1 MRFGS
6 LSFFCTKAY
15 FKGGSLLQPPF
26 STPPKD
32 GGHDRVYLGV
42 RTCEL
47 FLAPTLP
54 AKKKREKYACDASP
68 APKVIWENLNHASL
82 RSMAVLVGRARTS
95 GEAARKMKTKLLPP
109 QSPLGFSAL
118 ARLCYLARPTKTAM
132 LRRLESCCV
141 RERYWLVPSLIF
153 FLKRLR
159 TCLASSPRH
168 WPPPCPSLSYTLRE
182 TAGIEPALSKHSVIS
197 RHK

>member
-15 FKGGSLLQPPF
+15 FKGGSLLQAPF

-42 RTCEL
+42 ITCEL

-54 AKKKREKYACDASP
+54 AKKKREKYACETCDA
-68 APKVIWENLNHASL
+68 
-82 RSMAVLVGRARTS
+82 
-95 GEAARKMKTKLLPP
+95 
-109 QSPLGFSAL
+109 
-118 ARLCYLARPTKTAM
+118 
-132 LRRLESCCV
+132 
-141 RERYWLVPSLIF
+141 YWLVPSLLIF

-159 TCLASSPRH
+159 NSLASSPRH
-168 WPPPCPSLSYTLRE
+168 WPPPALPSGIHWERRPGSSQLQANIVSKVDTNSAMTLLSFLQRKKHEETFRLEHILLCIYNTKIPVQLFTTNYYTRFIL
-182 TAGIEPALSKHSVIS
+182 ILFY
-197 RHK
+197 

>member
-1 MRFGS
+1 MNVFS
-6 LSFFCTKAY
+6 
-15 FKGGSLLQPPF
+15 PPP
-26 STPPKD
+26 SPQ
-32 GGHDRVYLGV
+32 
-42 RTCEL
+42 
-47 FLAPTLP
+47 
-54 AKKKREKYACDASP
+54 KKKERKIRLRCIP

-109 QSPLGFSAL
+109 QSPLGFSAPS
-118 ARLCYLARPTKTAM
+118 RLCYLARPTKTAM

-141 RERYWLVPSLIF
+141 RERYWLVPSLLIF

-168 WPPPCPSLSYTLRE
+168 WPSPCPSLSYTLRE